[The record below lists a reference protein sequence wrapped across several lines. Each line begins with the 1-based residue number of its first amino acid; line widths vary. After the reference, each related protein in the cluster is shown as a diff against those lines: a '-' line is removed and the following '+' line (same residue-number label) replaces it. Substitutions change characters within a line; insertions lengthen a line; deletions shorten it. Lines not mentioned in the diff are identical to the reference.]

1 MEMALTSESN
11 WRTFLPAA
19 SESVGWDEEKLVRAA
34 KGGSQTAFEQL
45 VERYEERVF
54 RLARSVARNQEDAE
68 DIVQDAFAQAFK
80 NLSQFRGDSRFYTWL
95 VRITINA
102 GLAKLRRRSVQVVS
116 IDDEVENE
124 DGAQPCKI
132 EDCRPTPERWYL
144 QQELQKILATS
155 MGQLPPGHRAVF
167 QLREVEG
174 FSTEETARELDLS
187 LAAVKTRLRRARLQM
202 RRSLSHRFEAPQGTH
217 TFAGPKEC
225 TKTFASYLQI
235 MLIAMLCLLLCPI
248 TMTAQENAAK
258 LPDSPSPHI
267 HVEEPV
273 PGSASPASAAGEPL
287 TRQQAEQLAL
297 NNNPRISVAA
307 LLALA
312 QKQIVRE
319 ARSAE
324 LPALNGNVTAEDA
337 EEATRLSASGSLAA
351 SRLLYHVGAGLDLN
365 QLITDFGHTRNLVA
379 SSALE
384 AKASEQNAQATRE
397 DIVLAVDFA
406 FYSALEAQAT
416 LEVAKSTVNA
426 RQAVADQV
434 VALTA
439 SNIKS
444 TLDQSFAQANL
455 SQANLLYLDS
465 QNHFDAAMTSLNE
478 VLGTTSDQRYHLVD
492 DSILPSP
499 VAASDDEAVAL
510 ALQQRPDLIAQKL
523 NHEADVKFSRAQHK
537 QLLPTVSG
545 LGVVGVTPVGS
556 STYFVKNWYGA
567 AAVNLS
573 VPIFNGF
580 KFRAQASEADL
591 RAKMS
596 DEQSRVLVDRIAR
609 DVRTAWLAAN
619 TAQQRMAVTAEFLK
633 QANTAL
639 NLADTRYRLG
649 LSSIVELSQAQL
661 QQTQAQIAQ
670 ANARFNYEADLAA
683 LRFQIGSQP

>member
-1 MEMALTSESN
+1 VSGAKEMSIIVT
-11 WRTFLPAA
+11 
-19 SESVGWDEEKLVRAA
+19 DEAYAKPKSGPLV
-34 KGGSQTAFEQL
+34 T
-45 VERYEERVF
+45 
-54 RLARSVARNQEDAE
+54 
-68 DIVQDAFAQAFK
+68 
-80 NLSQFRGDSRFYTWL
+80 
-95 VRITINA
+95 
-102 GLAKLRRRSVQVVS
+102 
-116 IDDEVENE
+116 
-124 DGAQPCKI
+124 
-132 EDCRPTPERWYL
+132 
-144 QQELQKILATS
+144 
-155 MGQLPPGHRAVF
+155 
-167 QLREVEG
+167 
-174 FSTEETARELDLS
+174 
-187 LAAVKTRLRRARLQM
+187 LAAVFRGVRAD
-202 RRSLSHRFEAPQGTH
+202 
-217 TFAGPKEC
+217 TFAPISSLPNWRGRRGN
-225 TKTFASYLQI
+225 SG
-235 MLIAMLCLLLCPI
+235 LIPIICLLFCPI
-248 TMTAQENAAK
+248 TMMAQESAAK
-258 LPDSPSPHI
+258 FPDSPQPHI

-273 PGSASPASAAGEPL
+273 PGSASPASAADEPL

-297 NNNPRISVAA
+297 KNNPRISVAA

-324 LPALNGNVTAEDA
+324 LPALNGNVTAEEA
-337 EEATRLSASGSLAA
+337 EEGTRLSAAGSLAA
-351 SRLLYHVGAGLDLN
+351 SRLLYHVGAGLDFT
-365 QLITDFGHTRNLVA
+365 QLITDFGRTPNLVA
-379 SSALE
+379 SYALE

-406 FYSALEAQAT
+406 FYGALEAQAT

-455 SQANLLYLDS
+455 SQAKLLYLDS
-465 QNHFDAAMTSLNE
+465 QNQFDAAMTGLNE
-478 VLGTTSDQRYHLVD
+478 VLGTVSDQRYHLVD
-492 DSILPSP
+492 DSTLPSP
-499 VAASDDEAVAL
+499 VAASADEAVAL

-556 STYFVKNWYGA
+556 STYFIKNWYGA
-567 AAVNLS
+567 AAVNVS

-596 DEQSRVLVDRIAR
+596 DEQSRVLVDRIVR
-609 DVRTAWLAAN
+609 DVRTAWLTAS
-619 TAQQRMAVTAEFLK
+619 TAQLRMAVTVEFLK
-633 QANTAL
+633 EANTAL
-639 NLADTRYRLG
+639 ALADTRYRLG

-661 QQTQAQIAQ
+661 QQTQAQIAE
-670 ANARFNYEADLAA
+670 ANARFDYEANLAA